1 MTKQEKIEIRKS
13 IIRYAI
19 YVLILVA
26 IVVSIFC
33 FCDIHS
39 SAEDEAKVNGTTLD
53 TANMYQYTSSYLDNG
68 TEDYTDDILDYDN
81 YKIAYNSDNYQLL
94 YHEKDASIIVR
105 DKNSEGYVENDYST
119 GYMWTSTVDTSK
131 KDLEKVEAV
140 WRRKISSLII
150 PYAYDANNNKAA
162 IDTPFYLEGD
172 YVHTDGTMKY
182 DPAKMS
188 IKPIEGKGIE
198 VTFAY
203 ETAYLQLSVR
213 IFMEDDILHVE
224 IPKDSIVEQGNWRLT
239 KVDILPMFGCVEN
252 DQTSGYVFYPDGSGA
267 ISYFNEENVR
277 ETGTSYMWRIYSESP
292 GEKPKIGEETTRLNY
307 TDLIQNKESGVK
319 SVSLPVFGIREDD
332 DHALFGI
339 IDKGSADCAITYVPS
354 GYVVPINCIYN
365 TVSYRRAMD
374 LKAIGGYGI
383 AANSSQK
390 NADSAKYET
399 NIEAKDISVLYNFLG
414 TGEANYSG
422 MAKTYRE
429 YLIENNLITDVITD
443 NIMQVGV
450 DLFMGIYEEQTLADA
465 YVAMTTYE
473 QAESILSD
481 LNTELG
487 SNVKITSAL
496 YGWQSGGYGADPL
509 AAKAAS
515 GLGGTAGLKALTKKA
530 QELNVTLALNVNPVD
545 MYSGDFT
552 ARTDAVYL
560 ATNLPMVSQNG
571 YARNYKSMFE
581 DYLPAYVSYAK
592 ELGVSLNIEQLGWL
606 IYNDYSK
613 SGMNRT
619 DAYAYIMEQLN
630 AIKADGVNYWAE
642 SNRYTLSGTSRIT
655 DLAYTHSQ
663 YDISNEAVPFYQM
676 VIHGYIPYSS
686 APGNLSHDLA
696 WLELKWAEFG
706 YMPYFLFSEEDA
718 ADMKY
723 TEANWLYS
731 CKYADWKESAMGVM
745 KRMAERTSCVWNDT
759 IVGHERLDKF
769 LEVYAT
775 YYESGHAVFVN
786 YTDSDYTSTY
796 TTTSGS
802 TATVTIPA
810 MDYVVVDNYQ
820 G

>member
-1 MTKQEKIEIRKS
+1 MTKQDKIQIRKS
-13 IIRYAI
+13 IIRYGI
-19 YVLILVA
+19 YVLVLALLV
-26 IVVSIFC
+26 VCIFS

-39 SAEDEAKVNGTTLD
+39 SAEDEAKVNGTPLNTSG
-53 TANMYQYTSSYLDNG
+53 MVQYTSSYLDNG
-68 TEDYTDDILDYDN
+68 TAVYTDDSLDYDN
-81 YKIAYNSDNYQLL
+81 YKIAYNSDKYQLL

-105 DKNSEGYVENDYST
+105 DKTSEGYEENNFST

-131 KDLEKVEAV
+131 KDLEKVEEV

-188 IKPIEGKGIE
+188 IKPIDGKGIE

-203 ETAYLQLSVR
+203 ESAYLQLSVR
-213 IFMEDDILHVE
+213 IFMENDILHVE
-224 IPKDSIVEQGNWRLT
+224 IPKDSILEQGNWRLT

-252 DQTSGYVFYPDGSGA
+252 DKTDGYVFYPDGSGA

-292 GEKPKIGEETTRLNY
+292 GEKPKIGEETVRLNY
-307 TDLIQNKESGVK
+307 TDLIYNKEAGVK
-319 SVSLPVFGIREDD
+319 SVSMPVFGIREND

-374 LKAIGGYGI
+374 LKAIGGYGM
-383 AANSSQK
+383 AANANQM

-399 NIEAKDISVLYNFLG
+399 NIEAKDISMIYNFLG
-414 TGEANYSG
+414 TGEADYSG
-422 MAKTYRE
+422 MAKTYRD
-429 YLIENNLITDVITD
+429 YLIENKLITDVIADST
-443 NIMQVGV
+443 MQVGV
-450 DLFMGIYEEQTLADA
+450 DLFMGIYEEQSLADA
-465 YVAMTTYE
+465 YIAMTTYE
-473 QAESILSD
+473 QAEAILAD
-481 LNTELG
+481 LNAQLG
-487 SNVKITSAL
+487 AAVKVNTSL

-509 AAKAAS
+509 AAKAAK
-515 GLGGTAGLKALTKKA
+515 GLGGTAGLKALSKKA
-530 QELNVTLALNVNPVD
+530 EELKVNLALNVNPVD
-545 MYSGDFT
+545 MWKSGFT

-560 ATNLPMVSQNG
+560 ATNLPMVSRSG

-581 DYLPAYVSYAK
+581 DFLPQYVAYAK
-592 ELGVSLNIEQLGWL
+592 DLGVSLNIEQLGWL
-606 IYNDYSK
+606 IYNDYSRN
-613 SGMNRT
+613 GMNRAE
-619 DAYAYIMEQLN
+619 AYGYIMEQLA
-630 AIKADGVNYWAE
+630 AIKGEGVNYWAE
-642 SNRYTLSGTSRIT
+642 SNRYTLGSTDRIT

-663 YDISNEAVPFYQM
+663 YDISNAAVPFYQM
-676 VIHGYIPYSS
+676 VVHGYIPYSS
-686 APGNLSHDLA
+686 APGNLSHDLS
-696 WLELKWAEFG
+696 WLELKWAEYG

-723 TEANWLYS
+723 TDANWLYS
-731 CKYADWKESAMGVM
+731 CKYNDWKGSAIDVM
-745 KRMAERTSCVWNDT
+745 KRMSERLSCVWNET
-759 IVGHERLDKF
+759 MTGHERLDKF
-769 LEVYAT
+769 QEIYLTVY
-775 YYESGHAVFVN
+775 ENGHAVFVN
-786 YTDSDYTSTY
+786 YTDHAYTATY
-796 TTTSGS
+796 TTASGS
-802 TATVTIPA
+802 TATVTVQP
-810 MDYVVVDNYQ
+810 MDYAVVDNYQ